1 MLLRLPIF
9 VCTLAFPG
17 VPCPLHVFE
26 PRHRYAFI
34 GYKIDLVFKH
44 ISRLLLRRC
53 IRNRDGIFGMNLPRN
68 TPGDIPFEVSLKI
81 VDQRVR

>member
-26 PRHRYAFI
+26 PRHRYDSYNLIWGVFI
-34 GYKIDLVFKH
+34 KYIF
-44 ISRLLLRRC
+44 RLLLRRC

-68 TPGDIPFEVSLKI
+68 TPGDIPFEVSFKF
-81 VDQRVR
+81 